1 MSELILWKKQEM
13 TKLRRDMERLFNR
26 FWYGFGVPVFP
37 GEIAE
42 TPSIDLSETKDT
54 LIIRAEFP
62 GVDPE
67 DMDISVT
74 GDTLIIKVTTRE
86 ETVEASAGYHR
97 VERRSGSFT
106 RTIPLL
112 CRVRVNEIRAIYKE
126 GILNITMPKCEP
138 DKARGVRI
146 EVR

>member
-37 GEIAE
+37 EEIAE

-74 GDTLIIKVTTRE
+74 GDTLIIKVEVRK
-86 ETVEASAGYHR
+86 ETVEESVRHHR
-97 VERRSGSFT
+97 VEWRSESFS
-106 RTIPLL
+106 RTIPLP
-112 CRVRVNEIRAIYKE
+112 CRVRVSEIRAIYKD